1 MIRVNGHSQLAI
13 TSAGLT
19 HHAPR
24 HDLSRCGATDG
35 VGFEPTVRYE
45 RTQAFQACAL
55 NHSATRPNLL
65 NNPTARLT
73 SFAAP
78 FKAKSRSLV
87 AEFTLREGE
96 ALLGMTVRGRR
107 SSASHPRTG

>member
-1 MIRVNGHSQLAI
+1 MGPSPGVPAVSV
-13 TSAGLT
+13 S
-19 HHAPR
+19 P
-24 HDLSRCGATDG
+24 CGATDG

-45 RTQAFQACAL
+45 RTQACQACAL

-73 SFAAP
+73 SFAAR
-78 FKAKSRSLV
+78 FKAKSRSVV
-87 AEFTLREGE
+87 AKFTLSEGE
-96 ALLGMTVRGRR
+96 DLLGMAVRELR